1 MFCYKDTV
9 NLCVYIYRE
18 NIIELYEDRKF
29 VVNIYYH
36 HALLFQ
42 DNFKKQQPAIDFLSI
57 VNLCK
62 TLYA

>member
-1 MFCYKDTV
+1 MCIH
-9 NLCVYIYRE
+9 IYRE
-18 NIIELYEDRKF
+18 NIIELYGDRKF